1 MTNDE
6 RLKMFIDEIK
16 KESVQKETEI
26 NSQTDNAIAQLVNSG
41 KTQIDNEIN
50 EYINNKCNECK
61 VNYAEKISEIVKS
74 SKSELF
80 CKRDSISEE
89 LFGEIRCMLCEFV
102 SGDGYKKYLSDSYNT
117 VTAEFGEPTRIY
129 VRADDLNLIKEIL
142 SDKSIELN
150 VEPSIKIGG
159 VEFLVRGGRKLVDDT
174 LDSKLKNEF
183 ELFTQNSGLIIS

>member
-16 KESVQKETEI
+16 KESFQKETEI
-26 NSQTDNAIAQLVNSG
+26 NLQTDNAIAQLVNSG
-41 KTQIDNEIN
+41 KTQIDSEIN

-89 LFGEIRCMLCEFV
+89 LFGEIRCMLYEFV

-117 VTAEFGEPTRIY
+117 VTAEFGEPTRVY
-129 VRADDLNLIKEIL
+129 VREDDLNLIKEIL
-142 SDKSIELN
+142 SGKSIELS

>member
-26 NSQTDNAIAQLVNSG
+26 NLQTDNAIAQLVNSG
-41 KTQIDNEIN
+41 KTQIDSEIN

-89 LFGEIRCMLCEFV
+89 LFGEIRRMLCEFV

-117 VTAEFGEPTRIY
+117 VTAEFGEPTRVY